1 MENASKALIMAG
13 GILIALLVVGA
24 LLLMF
29 NQLSDYQKS
38 NSDLVETE
46 QLAKF
51 NEQFTQYNRDDLEG
65 VDLISL
71 ANKVVDYNQKSG
83 GIGEIKYSQKLTL
96 TININQN
103 KFEDMLAEEPIVF
116 TASQYVISES
126 TTQNNSQFFN
136 AISKYRGYE
145 EKNTLNNMKKLVSQ
159 MSGLSD
165 GTVTVQDIIG
175 KDFVDENGNII
186 PNNKIIQALTEY
198 QEYSAFKTAIFK
210 STGVTYYDNGQIKTM
225 TVEFV
230 E

>member
-13 GILIALLVVGA
+13 GILIALLVIGA

-29 NQLSDYQKS
+29 NKLSDYQKS

-71 ANKVVDYNQKSG
+71 ANKVVDYNRKSG

-145 EKNTLNNMKKLVSQ
+145 EKNTLNNMKKLVSR

-175 KDFVDENGNII
+175 KNFVDENGNVI